1 MNLFFLWNADRKFYT
16 ERNACFKGRSRI
28 RLQNLHFCSICP
40 LIKTLQIFC
49 QQFPICVLKGKMK
62 YSKLICGSSKH
73 LYVQCILSVYQ
84 TQCITLSPYHIL
96 SFRIKTEPD
105 TAERMQHITV
115 LAQKPDICRCISSNH
130 DRLGFYAGIPFTSGT
145 V

>member
-1 MNLFFLWNADRKFYT
+1 MYNVYYLF
-16 ERNACFKGRSRI
+16 
-28 RLQNLHFCSICP
+28 
-40 LIKTLQIFC
+40 IKLN
-49 QQFPICVLKGKMK
+49 VL
-62 YSKLICGSSKH
+62 
-73 LYVQCILSVYQ
+73 LSAR
-84 TQCITLSPYHIL
+84 TIHCAKNIL